1 MDDTP
6 TPDEPTEQ
14 VPPDPDAL
22 AWTATD
28 ARAMLAAFAA
38 ASDQDAAPVVV
49 SSPHL
54 RLVFAAPVGDRAI
67 HAIRTGTFTDSYGT
81 ETTFTADDMLG
92 MAERLNAGAERRRP
106 PINEGHDYGRAVGR
120 MLRAYARH
128 KNNHLYIE
136 PRWNGEGRRLLSD
149 EVYDSFSIE
158 IKPAP
163 KNDGLPGAWQIIGGA
178 LTNYPAVDG
187 LSPLSLSAPTGGA
200 VPTLVL
206 PDEPDP
212 VEELSMTEPTPA
224 PMPELELPAPPLL
237 SDPALQQ
244 QFAAYNQQMQTHFRQ
259 QFEQMQTQ
267 AQAEA
272 QRQFQQWQAEQ
283 RRESSILAFA
293 QHVTAATLDRQ
304 HALPFTAE
312 QVADALRGLNDAQ
325 RGKVEALLSGVLD
338 SGLVAFDRLG
348 AAGEGAAVASAKDE
362 YAALVYAKVEKGMSR
377 FDALRAV
384 NKDRPDLYQAQK
396 GDK

>member
-1 MDDTP
+1 MHDTD
-6 TPDEPTEQ
+6 TPDEPTIEAEA
-14 VPPDPDAL
+14 P
-22 AWTATD
+22 
-28 ARAMLAAFAA
+28 
-38 ASDQDAAPVVV
+38 PVVEEAPPAV
-49 SSPHL
+49 PSNL
-54 RLVFAAPVGDRAI
+54 RLVFAAPAGDKPI
-67 HAIRTGTFTDSYGT
+67 HAIRVGTFTDAYGR

-92 MAERLNAGAERRRP
+92 MAERLNAGVERRRP

-128 KNNHLYIE
+128 KNHHLYIE
-136 PRWNGEGRRLLSD
+136 PRWNGEGRRLLAD

-158 IKPAP
+158 ITPAP
-163 KNDGLPGAWQIIGGA
+163 KGDGLPGAWQIIGGA

-187 LSPLSLSAPTGGA
+187 LSPLSLEAPAGGA

-212 VEELSMTEPTPA
+212 EEPSMTEPTPA
-224 PMPELELPAPPLL
+224 PVPDIELPTPPLL

-244 QFAAYNQQMQTHFRQ
+244 QFAAYNQQMQAHFRQ

-293 QHVTAATLDRQ
+293 QHATAATLERQ

-325 RGKVEALLSGVLD
+325 RGKVEALLTGVLE
-338 SGLVAFDRLG
+338 SGLVAFDALG
-348 AAGEGAAVASAKDE
+348 AAGDGEQAASAKE
-362 YAALVYAKVEKGMSR
+362 QYEALVFAKMDKGMSR
-377 FDALRAV
+377 MDALRAV
-384 NKDRPDLYQAQK
+384 NRERPDLYQAQTQQK
-396 GDK
+396 GGR